1 VNQFIE
7 ECRRE
12 WRRLRVPRSVENEM
26 AAELEADLAEAGAEG
41 VTPDELAGSDAR
53 SFARSWAAERRVAR
67 RQPRRMLLFAGL
79 ALFVA
84 LSLAGAALVL
94 FASPDQSVRA
104 EGQRVL
110 LTPPSSPRNAETVTA
125 VWIAAP
131 PTVQPADDDTRT
143 LGGVLLLVGLGGT
156 TALTLFSLWR
166 RSAAL

>member
-41 VTPDELAGSDAR
+41 VTPEELAGSDAR
-53 SFARSWAAERRVAR
+53 SFARSWAAERAVAR
-67 RQPRRMLLFAGL
+67 PRPRRVLLFAGL
-79 ALFVA
+79 ALFAA
-84 LSLAGAALVL
+84 LSLAGAGLVL

-104 EGQRVL
+104 AGPPAL
-110 LTPPSSPRNAETVTA
+110 LARPSPPRNAESVTA

-131 PTVQPADDDTRT
+131 TTVEPADHDART
-143 LGGVLLLVGLGGT
+143 LGIVLLLVGLGGT